1 MPSILIDTGAIR
13 ALLDPGDKYHG
24 QAVTLFRS
32 LGPADDLLT
41 TWPVITE
48 CSFAI
53 ERNRAALWQWIHD
66 SGIEVVD
73 FSIQDLPAML
83 RLTAPYSDRLVD
95 FADAT
100 LLWLAMR
107 RHTRRIATTDF
118 NDFETYRLPGKL
130 KFDILFTRR

>member
-13 ALLDPGDKYHG
+13 ALLDPGDKYHR
-24 QAVTLFRS
+24 QAVELFKS

-53 ERNRAALWQWIHD
+53 ERNRIALWQWIQD

-83 RLTAPYSDRLVD
+83 RLIAPYSDRVVD

-118 NDFETYRLPGKL
+118 NDFETDRLPGRL
-130 KFDILFTRR
+130 KFDILFIRR

>member
-1 MPSILIDTGAIR
+1 MARRAAAYVDRILRVAR
-13 ALLDPGDKYHG
+13 
-24 QAVTLFRS
+24 
-32 LGPADDLLT
+32 PADL
-41 TWPVITE
+41 PVE
-48 CSFAI
+48 
-53 ERNRAALWQWIHD
+53 QPKWIHD
-66 SGIEVVD
+66 SGIEIVD
-73 FSIQDLPAML
+73 FSIQDLPAMQ

-118 NDFETYRLPGKL
+118 NDFATYRLPGRL

>member
-24 QAVTLFRS
+24 QAVALFKS
-32 LGPADDLLT
+32 FSPADDLLT

-53 ERNRAALWQWIHD
+53 ERNRVALWQWIHE

-118 NDFETYRLPGKL
+118 NDFETYRLPGRL
-130 KFDILFTRR
+130 KFEILFTRR

>member
-1 MPSILIDTGAIR
+1 V
-13 ALLDPGDKYHG
+13 ALFK
-24 QAVTLFRS
+24 S

-53 ERNRAALWQWIHD
+53 ERNRVALWQWIHD
-66 SGIEVVD
+66 SGIEIVD

-83 RLTAPYSDRLVD
+83 RLVAPYSDRLVD

-118 NDFETYRLPGKL
+118 NDFETYRLPGRL
-130 KFDILFTRR
+130 KFDIIFTRR

>member
-1 MPSILIDTGAIR
+1 VPSILIDTGAIR
-13 ALLDPGDKYHG
+13 ALLDPGDKYPC
-24 QAVTLFRS
+24 QAVALFKS

-53 ERNRAALWQWIHD
+53 ERNRVALWQWIHD
-66 SGIEVVD
+66 SGIEIVD
-73 FSIQDLPAML
+73 FSIQDLPAMQ

-118 NDFETYRLPGKL
+118 NDFETYRLPGRL

>member
-24 QAVTLFRS
+24 QAVALFKS

-53 ERNRAALWQWIHD
+53 ERNRVAMWQWVHD
-66 SGIEVVD
+66 SGIEIVD
-73 FSIQDLPAML
+73 FSIQDLPAMQ
-83 RLTAPYSDRLVD
+83 RLVAPYSDRLVD

-118 NDFETYRLPGKL
+118 NDFETYRLPGRL